1 MKVFYNFVKKRLLD
15 RRIKFYQDFKLGV
28 LGGGQLGRMLI
39 QSAIDFKLYISVL
52 DPDAEAPCA
61 QLANEFVTGSLTDF
75 DTVYN
80 FGKDKDLITIEIEN
94 VNIEALEKLEQEGK
108 KVYPQPKVIK
118 IIQDK
123 RRQKQFYNKMSI
135 PTSEFLL
142 IDKPEDLQKNSSFLP
157 AFQKLGK
164 AGYDGKGVQKLSSVA
179 DFNKAFTEE
188 SLLEKLVDYEKEL
201 SVIVARNEQG
211 EVVTYPVVE
220 MVFHHE
226 HNLVEYLFSPAEIT
240 AVQEEEAKAIAVKV
254 IEALDMVGLLAV
266 ELFLT
271 KEGLLLVNEV
281 APRPH
286 NSGHQTIKGN
296 FTSQYEQHLRAILG
310 LPLGS
315 TEITSPSAL
324 VNLLGEPGYSGIV
337 EYKGAEEVL
346 AVEGVYL
353 HLYGKK
359 YTKPFRKMGHVI
371 ILDRNMDNLKKKAE
385 IVKKTLKV
393 IA

>member
-1 MKVFYNFVKKRLLD
+1 M
-15 RRIKFYQDFKLGV
+15 KFYRDFKLGV

-39 QSAIDFKLYISVL
+39 QAAIDFKLYISVL
-52 DPDAEAPCA
+52 DPDSEAPCA
-61 QLANEFVTGSLTDF
+61 QLANEFVTGSLSDF

-94 VNIEALEKLEQEGK
+94 VNIEALERLEREGK
-108 KVYPQPKVIK
+108 KVYPQPAVIK
-118 IIQDK
+118 VIQDK
-123 RRQKQFYNKMSI
+123 RKQKEFYKKKSI
-135 PTSEFLL
+135 PTSEFIL
-142 IDKPEDLQKNSSFLP
+142 IDKPEDLHTNSSFLP

-164 AGYDGKGVQKLSSVA
+164 AGYDGKGVQKLSDVA
-179 DFNKAFTEE
+179 DFGKAFTEA

-201 SVIVARNEQG
+201 SVIVARNESG
-211 EVVTYPVVE
+211 EIVTYPVVE
-220 MVFHHE
+220 MVFHPT
-226 HNLVEYLFSPAEIT
+226 HNLVEYLFSPADIT
-240 AVQEEEAKAIAVKV
+240 AMQEAEAKAIAIKV
-254 IEALDMVGLLAV
+254 IDSLGMVGLLAV
-266 ELFLT
+266 ELFLC
-271 KEGLLLVNEV
+271 KDGSILVNEV

-324 VNLLGEPGYSGIV
+324 VNLLGEPNCSGIA
-337 EYKGAEEVL
+337 EYKGAEEAL
-346 AVEGVYL
+346 AIEGVYL

-371 ILDRNMDNLKKKAE
+371 ILDRNMGNLKKKAE
-385 IVKKTLKV
+385 LVKNTLKV

>member
-1 MKVFYNFVKKRLLD
+1 M
-15 RRIKFYQDFKLGV
+15 KFYSDIKLGI

-52 DPDAEAPCA
+52 DPDNEAPCA

-80 FGKDKDLITIEIEN
+80 FGRDKDLITIEIEN
-94 VNIEALEKLEQEGK
+94 VNIEALEKLAHEGK
-108 KVYPQPKVIK
+108 KVYPQPWVIK

-123 RRQKQFYNKMSI
+123 RKQKQFYYQESI
-135 PTSEFLL
+135 PTSEFML
-142 IDKPEDLQKNSSFLP
+142 IDNQEDLHKHSSFLP

-164 AGYDGKGVQKLSSVA
+164 AGYDGRGVQKLTSSA
-179 DFNKAFTEE
+179 DFEKAFTEA

-201 SVIVARNEQG
+201 SVIVARNEKG
-211 EVVTYPVVE
+211 EIVTYPVVE
-220 MVFHHE
+220 MVFHPV

-240 AVQEEEAKAIAVKV
+240 VAQEEEAKQIAVKV
-254 IEALDMVGLLAV
+254 IESFGMVGILAV
-266 ELFLT
+266 EMFLT
-271 KEGLLLVNEV
+271 KDGKILVNEV

-315 TEITSPSAL
+315 TEITSPAAL
-324 VNLLGEPGYSGIV
+324 VNLLGEANYSGV
-337 EYKGAEEVL
+337 AEYKGAEEAL
-346 AVEGVYL
+346 AIEGVYL

-371 ILDRNMDNLKKKAE
+371 ILDRDMGNLKNKAE
-385 IVKKTLKV
+385 LVKKTLKV
-393 IA
+393 VA

>member
-1 MKVFYNFVKKRLLD
+1 M
-15 RRIKFYQDFKLGV
+15 KFYSDFKLGV

-52 DPDAEAPCA
+52 DPDADAPCA

-94 VNIEALEKLEQEGK
+94 VNIEALEKLEKEGK
-108 KVYPQPKVIK
+108 KVYPQPGVIK

-123 RRQKQFYNKMSI
+123 RQQKQFYHKKGI
-135 PTSEFLL
+135 PTSDFVL
-142 IDKPEDLQKNSSFLP
+142 IDTAEDLNKNSSFLP

-164 AGYDGKGVQKLSSVA
+164 AGYDGRGVQKLTSTA
-179 DFNKAFTEE
+179 DFGKAFSEA

-201 SVIVARNEQG
+201 SVIVARNVKG
-211 EVVTYPVVE
+211 EIVTYPVVE
-220 MVFHHE
+220 MVFHPI

-240 AVQEEEAKAIAVKV
+240 PAQEKEAKEIAVKV
-254 IEALDMVGLLAV
+254 IESLGMVGILAV

-271 KEGLLLVNEV
+271 KDGKILVNEV

-315 TEITSPSAL
+315 PEITSPAAL
-324 VNLLGEPGYSGIV
+324 VNLLGEANHSGIA
-337 EYKGAEEVL
+337 EYKGAEEAL
-346 AVEGVYL
+346 SIEGVYL

-371 ILDRNMDNLKKKAE
+371 ILDRNMANLKRKAE
-385 IVKKTLKV
+385 LVKKILKV